1 MAKVQRLVG
10 NDLSPKIDIPA
21 SASRQ
26 RGTVPSD
33 SLVPIQF
40 RMPADFIRQFKQE
53 ALNRGLKLNDLFAL
67 SFNEL
72 RKS

>member
-10 NDLSPKIDIPA
+10 DDLSPKFDTPA
-21 SASRQ
+21 SATRQ
-26 RGTVPSD
+26 SGGLPSD